1 MGVVFLIIYLL
12 LAFAAGVFCQRK
24 VHSSDEYYVAGRQA
38 DALQIAGSL
47 VATILGSSAILGSIE
62 FARDSGWAGAWMM
75 LTGASGL
82 LALSLLASRL
92 ARFQGYNLPEL
103 LGEFYGQ
110 TVRKWSAGVIAF
122 AWLGV
127 VAAQLI
133 GAAQITTSMCGVSY
147 WKGLLAI
154 GGVLIFYTAA
164 GGQFSI
170 LKTDLVQAILV
181 LAGILMVFGFV
192 LTRPGALP
200 SAEGF
205 FSEKFSILDLG
216 VLLLTY
222 ASTFMAGPD
231 IYSRLFCTKDP
242 ATSRKALWMAA
253 LTLIPVGIMLAC
265 IGIYG
270 GATYP
275 EHNGSVL
282 FAIAQYEFHPAAAI
296 LLYLALLSAIL
307 SSADTTLFNAAGL
320 LAQFIDADLRSLRSI
335 RRTRLCIV
343 LLGGM
348 AIGIALFLQSIL
360 TVLLGALAIYAGAF
374 IVPVLWGLFGL
385 RAKRGYVLIAILVGG
400 MLALV
405 GKIFPAPWGQWLA
418 IFAFLANL
426 ALLWAGRTRGGL
438 LKSAESE
445 MTSAIEQK
453 GEK

>member
-1 MGVVFLIIYLL
+1 MGVVFLTIYLL

-24 VHSSDEYYVAGRQA
+24 VHSADDYYVAGRQA
-38 DALQIAGSL
+38 GAFQVAGSL

-62 FARDSGWAGAWMM
+62 FARNSGWAGSWMM
-75 LTGASGL
+75 VTGACGL
-82 LALSLLASRL
+82 LALSLLAHRV
-92 ARFQGYNLPEL
+92 ARFHGYNLPEL

-110 TVRKWSAGVIAF
+110 TVRKWSAAVIAF

-133 GAAQITTSMCGVSY
+133 GAAEITTAICGISY

-181 LAGILMVFGFV
+181 LTGILMVFGFV

-200 SAEGF
+200 SAPGF
-205 FSEKFSILDLG
+205 FSEKFSALDLV

-222 ASTFMAGPD
+222 ASTYVAGPD
-231 IYSRLFCTKDP
+231 IYSRLFCAKD
-242 ATSRKALWMAA
+242 AEASRKALWYAA
-253 LTLIPVGIMLAC
+253 LTLIPVGAMLAC

-270 GATYP
+270 GAAYP

-282 FAIAQYEFHPAAAI
+282 FAIAQYEFHPAAAM

-307 SSADTTLFNAAGL
+307 SSADTTLFNAGGL
-320 LAQFIDADLRSLRSI
+320 LAQFFDADLRPTRSI
-335 RRTRLCIV
+335 RRTRLCIA
-343 LLGGM
+343 LLGVSSI
-348 AIGIALFLQSIL
+348 AIALFLQSIL

-385 RAKRGYVLIAILVGG
+385 RSGWGFVLAAILVGG
-400 MLALV
+400 MLALA
-405 GKIFPAPWGQWLA
+405 GKILPAPWGQLLA
-418 IFAFLANL
+418 IAAFIANL
-426 ALLWAGRTRGGL
+426 ALLWAGRTARGQG
-438 LKSAESE
+438 KAPGNGACPA
-445 MTSAIEQK
+445 MDQN
-453 GEK
+453 GDQ